1 MLSDA
6 SYAAALPCRDL
17 ERAKS
22 FYADKLGLVPVGE
35 MPDRIFYK
43 GRNGTEFF
51 LFASSGRAS
60 GSHDQMRFSVA
71 DIEAEVRALKL
82 RGVQFEEFD
91 FPGFDKATSIAWVI
105 DHSAAWFKDSE
116 GNLLVI
122 VQLAVGAIDRPA
134 TSPA

>member
-6 SYAAALPCRDL
+6 SYAAALPCSDL
-17 ERAKS
+17 QRAES

-51 LFASSGRAS
+51 LFASSGKAS
-60 GSHDQMRFSVA
+60 ASADQMRFSVA
-71 DIEAEVRALKL
+71 DIEAEVRGLKQQ
-82 RGVQFEEFD
+82 GVQFEEFD

-116 GNLLVI
+116 GNLLAI
-122 VQLAVGAIDRPA
+122 VELAVGAIDRPD
-134 TSPA
+134 T